1 MATIEN
7 PFVYPNGPEWLIDK
21 KRQKRREKRAAKLG
35 RPVGEWGGKRQG
47 AGRPKEKI
55 PETFRLHLNNV
66 QRLNLEELGNG
77 VIANGIQKL
86 IDKYV

>member
-1 MATIEN
+1 MSTIES
-7 PFVYPNGPEWLIDK
+7 PFNYPEGPDWLIDK

-47 AGRPKEKI
+47 AGRPREKT
-55 PETFRLHLNNV
+55 PETFKLQLNNV

-77 VIANGIQKL
+77 NITLGIQKL

>member
-1 MATIEN
+1 MSTIES
-7 PFVYPNGPEWLIDK
+7 PFNYPEGPDWLIDK
-21 KRQKRREKRAAKLG
+21 KRQKRRDKRAAKLG

-47 AGRPKEKI
+47 AGRPREKT
-55 PETFRLHLNNV
+55 PETFRLQLNNV

-77 VIANGIQKL
+77 VITNGIQKL

>member
-1 MATIEN
+1 MSTIES
-7 PFVYPNGPEWLIDK
+7 PFNYPEGPDWLIDK

-35 RPVGEWGGKRQG
+35 RAVGDWGGKRQG
-47 AGRPKEKI
+47 AGRPREKT
-55 PETFRLHLNNV
+55 PETFKLQLNNV

-77 VIANGIQKL
+77 NITLGIQKL

>member
-1 MATIEN
+1 MATIES
-7 PFVYPNGPEWLIDK
+7 PFNYPEGPDWLIDK

-47 AGRPKEKI
+47 AGRPREKT
-55 PETFRLHLNNV
+55 PETFRLQLNNV

-77 VIANGIQKL
+77 VITNGIQKL

>member
-1 MATIEN
+1 MATIES
-7 PFVYPNGPEWLIDK
+7 PFKYPDGPEWLIDK

-47 AGRPKEKI
+47 AGRPREKT
-55 PETFRLHLNNV
+55 PETFRLQLNNV

-86 IDKYV
+86 IDKYM

>member
-1 MATIEN
+1 MSTIES
-7 PFVYPNGPEWLIDK
+7 PFNYPEGPDWLIDK
-21 KRQKRREKRAAKLG
+21 KRQKRRDKRAAKLG

-47 AGRPKEKI
+47 AGRPREKT
-55 PETFRLHLNNV
+55 PETFKLQLNNV

-77 VIANGIQKL
+77 NITLGIQKL

>member
-1 MATIEN
+1 MATIES
-7 PFVYPNGPEWLIDK
+7 PFKYPDGPEWLIDK

-47 AGRPKEKI
+47 AGRPREKT
-55 PETFRLHLNNV
+55 PETFRLQLNNV